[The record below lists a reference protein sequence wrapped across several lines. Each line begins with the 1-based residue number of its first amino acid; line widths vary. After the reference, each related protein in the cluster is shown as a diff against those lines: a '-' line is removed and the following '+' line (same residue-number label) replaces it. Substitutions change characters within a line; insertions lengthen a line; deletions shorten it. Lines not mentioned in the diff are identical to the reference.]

1 MCFTFILYQAQRKF
15 LTPNFFPRGGGDK
28 PSGIDNTERNKEI
41 EKRLKRE
48 EKAASLGGSGRG
60 STSSVAGA
68 RSVARPRARAADD
81 LSAQGSGLCARQA
94 KGSSHAP
101 EIPTPTPAVNLRFNI
116 DGLTKGRE
124 RVGGFLVGEV
134 EKEPE

>member
-1 MCFTFILYQAQRKF
+1 MGAQSE
-15 LTPNFFPRGGGDK
+15 T
-28 PSGIDNTERNKEI
+28 RNQKTCPGTGV
-41 EKRLKRE
+41 RCR
-48 EKAASLGGSGRG
+48 
-60 STSSVAGA
+60 
-68 RSVARPRARAADD
+68 ARPRARAADD
-81 LSAQGSGLCARQA
+81 LSAQGSDLCARQA

-134 EKEPE
+134 ETEPE

>member
-1 MCFTFILYQAQRKF
+1 MGALAQARCQK
-15 LTPNFFPRGGGDK
+15 
-28 PSGIDNTERNKEI
+28 
-41 EKRLKRE
+41 
-48 EKAASLGGSGRG
+48 
-60 STSSVAGA
+60 TSSVEGA

-94 KGSSHAP
+94 QGSLHAP
-101 EIPTPTPAVNLRFNI
+101 EIPTPTPAINLRFNI

>member
-1 MCFTFILYQAQRKF
+1 MGALAEARCQK
-15 LTPNFFPRGGGDK
+15 
-28 PSGIDNTERNKEI
+28 
-41 EKRLKRE
+41 
-48 EKAASLGGSGRG
+48 
-60 STSSVAGA
+60 TSSVAGA
-68 RSVARPRARAADD
+68 RGIARPRARAADD
-81 LSAQGSGLCARQA
+81 LSAQGRGLCARQA

-124 RVGGFLVGEV
+124 RVGGFHVGEV

>member
-1 MCFTFILYQAQRKF
+1 MGALSEARCQK
-15 LTPNFFPRGGGDK
+15 
-28 PSGIDNTERNKEI
+28 
-41 EKRLKRE
+41 
-48 EKAASLGGSGRG
+48 
-60 STSSVAGA
+60 TSSVAGA
-68 RSVARPRARAADD
+68 RGIARPRARAADD

-94 KGSSHAP
+94 EGSSHAP

-124 RVGGFLVGEV
+124 RVGGLLVGEV

>member
-1 MCFTFILYQAQRKF
+1 MPEDELS
-15 LTPNFFPRGGGDK
+15 GGG
-28 PSGIDNTERNKEI
+28 
-41 EKRLKRE
+41 
-48 EKAASLGGSGRG
+48 
-60 STSSVAGA
+60 A
-68 RSVARPRARAADD
+68 RHSEALR
-81 LSAQGSGLCARQA
+81 ARQA
-94 KGSSHAP
+94 NGGSHAP

>member
-1 MCFTFILYQAQRKF
+1 MGAQAETRCQK
-15 LTPNFFPRGGGDK
+15 
-28 PSGIDNTERNKEI
+28 
-41 EKRLKRE
+41 
-48 EKAASLGGSGRG
+48 
-60 STSSVAGA
+60 TSSVAGVRGRA
-68 RSVARPRARAADD
+68 GPRARAADD

-134 EKEPE
+134 MNTPLTPLPSRDIASHRIIRNRKR

>member
-1 MCFTFILYQAQRKF
+1 MGALAEARCQK
-15 LTPNFFPRGGGDK
+15 
-28 PSGIDNTERNKEI
+28 
-41 EKRLKRE
+41 
-48 EKAASLGGSGRG
+48 
-60 STSSVAGA
+60 TSSVAGA
-68 RSVARPRARAADD
+68 CSVVHVARPRARAADD

-124 RVGGFLVGEV
+124 RVGGFLVER
-134 EKEPE
+134 

>member
-1 MCFTFILYQAQRKF
+1 MEALAEARCQK
-15 LTPNFFPRGGGDK
+15 
-28 PSGIDNTERNKEI
+28 
-41 EKRLKRE
+41 
-48 EKAASLGGSGRG
+48 
-60 STSSVAGA
+60 TSSVAGA
-68 RSVARPRARAADD
+68 CSVARPRARAADD

-101 EIPTPTPAVNLRFNI
+101 EMPTPTPAVNLRFNI